1 MRTHC
6 KSCDTKLTNE
16 NTYKSH
22 TTVCKD
28 CFKQDQ
34 RLNRNPK
41 SNAKHNPNHR
51 RINSKYARKKDHP
64 DLYKLFPPGNYALTK
79 EGWYVSLNDVS
90 IEKEERSK
98 EGYIY
103 ICTNPAWGSWLK
115 IGQTDTP
122 DKRLKQFWTATPHR
136 DHEFVYLKETND
148 MDKAEKQAHTIAASI
163 GKRKHEWFKL
173 TVEQAIEVL
182 DNLDE
187 HRPRATKEANTD
199 TPKDK
204 LQELPIQADLWSYAE
219 DREAKRVS

>member
-6 KSCDTKLTNE
+6 KSCDTQLTNE
-16 NTYKSH
+16 NTYKNH
-22 TTVCKD
+22 NTVCKV
-28 CFKQDQ
+28 CFREDQ

-41 SNAKHNPNHR
+41 SNPDR
-51 RINSKYARKKDHP
+51 RRLNGKYAKRKEHP
-64 DLYKLFPPGNYALTK
+64 ALYEYFPAGSYTLSK
-79 EGWYVSLNDVS
+79 EGHYIKLKDSDTDIN
-90 IEKEERSK
+90 ERSK
-98 EGYIY
+98 KGFIY
-103 ICTNPAWGSWLK
+103 VLVNPAWPNWVK

-148 MDKAEKQAHTIAASI
+148 MDKAERQAHTIAESKT
-163 GKRKHEWFKL
+163 KRKNEWFKL

-204 LQELPIQADLWSYAE
+204 LQERPIQADLWSYAE
-219 DREAKRVS
+219 DRETKRVS